1 MELNEKIR
9 KYYAENQVFYNLF
22 WMNRKNLS
30 MHYGFWDGDTKNL
43 HEALLN
49 QNRVVAEKL
58 NIRDSDM
65 VLDAG
70 CGVGG
75 IGIWLAK
82 NYGVKVIGIT
92 VSGKQVRLAK
102 KNAINKKV
110 GHLVNF
116 YVKDFTSTGFP
127 DNSFTKVFGNE
138 SICYAE
144 RKENFIKEAF
154 RLLKPRGRLVVC
166 DGFLNKADLDETKQ
180 KIFNDW
186 LDGWAVPSLSTVND
200 FREDLRKAGFKN
212 IEFTDK
218 TKEVR
223 PSSKRLYMRGILGYP
238 IIKILNLVKVTS
250 ETQVKNVVACVKQY
264 KIINDR
270 IMIYGIFSVQK

>member
-218 TKEVR
+218 TKEVE